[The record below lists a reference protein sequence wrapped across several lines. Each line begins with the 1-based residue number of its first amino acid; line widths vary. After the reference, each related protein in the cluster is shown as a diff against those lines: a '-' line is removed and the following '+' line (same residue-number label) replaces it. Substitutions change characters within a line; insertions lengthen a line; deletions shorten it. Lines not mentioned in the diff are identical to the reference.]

1 MSVLNRYRERG
12 EVYEKYPAALYTG
25 VKNEVCGIYHT
36 YHTVLGTRDDR
47 TSGRVRLILV
57 ESHSKRSR
65 RLRCGGGEGMGYA
78 VTSMATPLFNHSR
91 YFDFAT
97 ANISSF

>member
-1 MSVLNRYRERG
+1 MQSHLKLAVKGSKANPLMSVLNRYRERG

-65 RLRCGGGEGMGYA
+65 RLRCGGGEGWREIA
-78 VTSMATPLFNHSR
+78 VFQ
-91 YFDFAT
+91 
-97 ANISSF
+97 